1 MRFVTYMHWLSYFFP
16 FTILKT
22 GSRYNKDIRIL
33 EESGKYKL
41 LCNGARESGAYI
53 ALLWRYAFRKL
64 RVTQVSKPQKILV
77 LGVAGGTVIHMLH
90 KAYPESRITGVDI
103 DAVILDIG
111 KTHFGLGAL
120 PRFRSVCRDAR
131 KFVSAYKGVRFDLV
145 VVDIYVGPD
154 VPDFVLT
161 SKFER
166 NVKKLLSQNGFVLIN
181 YLRQPGY
188 EEKAVKLQNILQTLY
203 NNVRSAD
210 IHNNRFFLA
219 Q

>member
-1 MRFVTYMHWLSYFFP
+1 MNWLSYIFP
-16 FTILKT
+16 QTVARA
-22 GSRYNKDIRIL
+22 SSPYNRDIRVNV
-33 EESGKYKL
+33 ENGTYKL
-41 LCNGARESGAYI
+41 LVNGARESGAYI
-53 ALLWRYAFRKL
+53 ASLWRHAFRSFG
-64 RVTQVSKPQKILV
+64 VTKKREVKNILV
-77 LGVAGGTVIHMLH
+77 LGVAGGLSFTCFIKRILNPV
-90 KAYPESRITGVDI
+90 SRGVDI